1 MKLRYRLVHK
11 PIAKNVHPS
20 GGKKKKKLFNCVSNL
35 NQSPLI
41 RPRVGLLFLLTGTH
55 LVLTKHCEVTF
66 TDVLQYM
73 R

>member
-1 MKLRYRLVHK
+1 MCTLL
-11 PIAKNVHPS
+11 
-20 GGKKKKKLFNCVSNL
+20 GKKENKALFNCVSNL